1 MCYGSTYIFAML
13 VSGTFGMASLI
24 ASAHG
29 FARPSTLAHLTLV
42 VFATLLAIAV
52 HETGRWLAGAAQG
65 FRCLRFLVGPIEIA
79 PVDSG
84 WRIRLV
90 PFHHAGV
97 VYQVPT
103 SFTNFRL
110 QKATCLAAGPCVSLV
125 ACLFFTTLA
134 LRAHT
139 AFPFWFWIVNAQMC
153 LIGVLQLFPV
163 RFGQAESEGLQLWT
177 VFRGGPRV
185 DAIQRDLLADSVNH
199 TPLRPRDWPADLLGR
214 LASTGARY
222 HLYMAYIHALD
233 SGNISGAWAHLSAVL
248 ESWLPGDGP
257 QYALEGAYFLAFYR
271 GDEKRARQWLSMES
285 RLQGAALRLRAEAA
299 VEWVAGRTKKAL
311 ERIEQAEL
319 TSRAGSASGYQAFE
333 LDCLQAMRA
342 EILSQNAPHSHATEA
357 RARQPLASPLSPNP
371 DLLLN
376 PRS

>member
-29 FARPSTLAHLTLV
+29 FPRLGTMAHLTLV
-42 VFATLLAIAV
+42 AFATLLAIAI
-52 HETGRWLAGAAQG
+52 HEAGRWLAGAAQG

-97 VYQVPT
+97 VYQVPS
-103 SFTNFRL
+103 SFANFRL
-110 QKATCLAAGPCVSLV
+110 QKATSLAAGPCVSLV
-125 ACLFFTTLA
+125 ACLFFATLA
-134 LRAHT
+134 LRAHA
-139 AFPFWFWIVNAQMC
+139 AFPFWFWMVNAQMC

-163 RFGQAESEGLQLWT
+163 RFGQAESEGLQLLT
-177 VFRGGPRV
+177 ILRGGPRV

-199 TPLRPRDWPADLLGR
+199 TPLRPRDWPVDLLGR

-233 SGNISGAWAHLSAVL
+233 SGNISGAWAHLSAL
-248 ESWLPGDGP
+248 LDSWLPGDGP
-257 QYALEGAYFLAFYR
+257 QYALEAAYFLAFFR
-271 GDEKRARQWLSMES
+271 GDEKRARQWLSLET
-285 RLQGAALRLRAEAA
+285 RLPDDALRLRAEAA
-299 VEWVAGRTKKAL
+299 VEWVAGRTKKAR

-319 TSRAGSASGYQAFE
+319 TLRAGLVSGYQAFE
-333 LDCLQAMRA
+333 LDCLQAMR
-342 EILSQNAPHSHATEA
+342 EELLSQNPSHPHTAETQA
-357 RARQPLASPLSPNP
+357 RHPLANPLSPSR